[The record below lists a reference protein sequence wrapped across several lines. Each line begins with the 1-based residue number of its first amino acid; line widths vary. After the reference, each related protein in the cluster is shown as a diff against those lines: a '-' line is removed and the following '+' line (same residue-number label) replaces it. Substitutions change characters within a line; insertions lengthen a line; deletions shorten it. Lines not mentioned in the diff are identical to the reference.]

1 MDTHSA
7 QRACSLALVGMG
19 CRFPGQV
26 VTPQDL
32 WRLLVHPAGDVAVSW
47 SPESGLDP
55 NGSMRQAAMLQP
67 GDRFDAA
74 SLSIPHHAST
84 GLDARQAQILEVVRQ
99 ALQDAGISPENL
111 RQVHAGL
118 YVAGLAPDAPGLD
131 GCTFVDMTRASLQAT
146 TRRALRALAD
156 GACHVAIA
164 GGVGMLPDGRGEGVG
179 IVVLRP
185 LDAALA
191 AGRRIHAVVGPSD
204 TVRGATDRPVS
215 ATDHVWEFELSQD
228 ASPWHHVVQGKVVFP
243 AARCLA
249 AVLAAGGML
258 DGRNAVA
265 GVALPRDLR
274 SESRLRVAISGVDQ
288 RFTVWG
294 RVNDEATWRERARGY
309 LAPREAPPPDHLAF
323 PGDGATGLTK
333 LALAPEV
340 YTRLAARGI
349 NCGPGFRPIT
359 RLHLG
364 QREAL
369 AELALTDDDPLTA
382 QARSDAG
389 HAPPPALIDG
399 ALQALIVALSPDEAL
414 AAGGLPL
421 LPVSMDDMRCYRSMG
436 GNGYAY
442 CRITSVG
449 ASAMEGDIILLAA
462 DGRLCGE
469 ILGIRYQQVAAPS
482 RMASDETSKYSI
494 D

>member
-1 MDTHSA
+1 
-7 QRACSLALVGMG
+7 MG

-204 TVRGATDRPVS
+204 TVRGATNRPVS

-243 AARCLA
+243 AARYLS

-258 DGRNAVA
+258 DGRNALA
-265 GVALPRDLR
+265 GVALPRGLG
-274 SESRLRVAISGVDQ
+274 SESRLRVAISIDQ

-294 RVNDEATWRERARGY
+294 RAHHEATWRERAHGY
-309 LAPREAPPPDHLAF
+309 LVPQAMPSPDHLAF
-323 PGDGATGLTK
+323 PGNGATGLPK
-333 LALAPEV
+333 LALAAEV
-340 YTRLAARGI
+340 YQRLATQGI
-349 NCGPGFRPIT
+349 NCRPGFRPIE

-364 QREAL
+364 HREAL
-369 AELALTDDDPLTA
+369 AELALMDDDPSTA
-382 QARSDAG
+382 WARSDAG
-389 HAPPPALIDG
+389 HAPQPALIDG
-399 ALQALIVALSPDEAL
+399 ALQALIVAWSPDEAPVADGL
-414 AAGGLPL
+414 AL
-421 LPVSMDDMRCYRSMG
+421 LPASIDDMRWYRSMG
-436 GNGYAY
+436 RNGYAF

-449 ASAMEGDIILLAA
+449 AWAMEGDVILLAA
-462 DGRLCGE
+462 DGSLCGE
-469 ILGIRYQQVAAPS
+469 LLGIRYQQVAAALP
-482 RMASDETSKYSI
+482 MASNETSKYSI